1 MKRYNYQ
8 GALVPSMQPLFSK
21 WAPQSERTSYSA
33 FVMSGCQMGTI
44 LGTAFSGMM
53 ADSLG
58 WEAVFYI
65 EGSLA
70 VIVVSLWLF
79 FVYDAPKV
87 HPRISKQEQAY
98 IESTTISSTEFKVN
112 F

>member
-1 MKRYNYQ
+1 
-8 GALVPSMQPLFSK
+8 MQPLFAK
-21 WAPQSERTSYSA
+21 WAPTPERTSFST
-33 FVMSGCQMGTI
+33 FVMSGCQVGTI
-44 LGTAFSGMM
+44 LGTVFSGMM

-65 EGSLA
+65 EGSLSL
-70 VIVVSLWLF
+70 VVVSLWLF

-98 IESTTISSTEFKVN
+98 IESLTVSSKEFEV
-112 F
+112 